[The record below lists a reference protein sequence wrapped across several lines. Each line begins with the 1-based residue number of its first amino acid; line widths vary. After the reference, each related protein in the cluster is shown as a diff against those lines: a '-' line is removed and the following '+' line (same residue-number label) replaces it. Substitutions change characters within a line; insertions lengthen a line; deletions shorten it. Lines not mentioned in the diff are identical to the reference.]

1 MRWVA
6 EEPPCSSAK
15 NSAKLATLTPG
26 LPDRAIT
33 FELAASRNW
42 PIRPKTG
49 YYDFARTVSNRD
61 RVRQY
66 VFRKLDGSA
75 IKLGFG

>member
-1 MRWVA
+1 MRRTLILYRFD
-6 EEPPCSSAK
+6 PGK
-15 NSAKLATLTPG
+15 AKLATLTPG

-49 YYDFARTVSNRD
+49 YFDFARTVSNRD
-61 RVRQY
+61 LVRQY
-66 VFRKLDGSA
+66 VFRKIDGSA
-75 IKLGFG
+75 IRQRVG